1 MSTENWE
8 EISELDFEDDLAHR
22 ITVHSVVHHLNVTND
37 SNCGEVEELEYQ
49 LIQAHKQPTYAAAAK
64 WGIHK
69 KNKKSIDI
77 NACEDNNDKEK
88 KSSNILSGDHEVDYE
103 ECNLANSP
111 SKKSSS
117 PNINP
122 STPPSTPPPA
132 ASTPDTST
140 PVTPDTPTSRTS
152 RTSTSTEPDSQDY
165 CKSASRRHNNHVH
178 KLSTQRLLEQLSN
191 PITIELNANAVKGD
205 TNRNPEYKKYKLLK
219 KSLRYKNGSGKSKDR
234 KNNTDKQVEVW

>member
-8 EISELDFEDDLAHR
+8 EINELDFEDDLAHR

-37 SNCGEVEELEYQ
+37 SNCNEVEELEYQ
-49 LIQAHKQPTYAAAAK
+49 LVQAHKQPTYAAAAK

-77 NACEDNNDKEK
+77 NSVDNVKD
-88 KSSNILSGDHEVDYE
+88 IVDYE

-111 SKKSSS
+111 SKQSSS

-122 STPPSTPPPA
+122 STLVTSDTSTPI
-132 ASTPDTST
+132 PDTST
-140 PVTPDTPTSRTS
+140 PVTPVPTSHTS
-152 RTSTSTEPDSQDY
+152 ISTEPDSQDY
-165 CKSASRRHNNHVH
+165 CKSVSRRHNNHVH
-178 KLSTQRLLEQLSN
+178 KLSTQRLLEQISN
-191 PITIELNANAVKGD
+191 PITIELNASAVKGD
-205 TNRNPEYKKYKLLK
+205 TNRNPEYKKYKILK

-234 KNNTDKQVEVW
+234 KNNTDKRVEVW